1 MGSYFPKEAETNSNA
16 RLFWGNGVSSGVFQ
30 ASFANLGKWLLPM
43 ADPDGHRHRLVGCQE
58 ARALASAL
66 GCARIGHSD
75 TLQSLMPSHLS
86 LTLPVR
92 SRSRA
97 AELENKRCC
106 SRVSHDAFD
115 PLSST
120 SYRRFVVRS
129 HLSSAMVHQRAT
141 SPAGP
146 HLPTDVPRLRRLADI
161 CAALSVTRH
170 DRTFRYGA
178 AWIVLTICR
187 YLTCYIT
194 RIRSQAT
201 ALVALS
207 DPVPTPRATH
217 RPQSTA

>member
-1 MGSYFPKEAETNSNA
+1 
-16 RLFWGNGVSSGVFQ
+16 
-30 ASFANLGKWLLPM
+30 M

-97 AELENKRCC
+97 AELESKRCC

-120 SYRRFVVRS
+120 SDRSAIASVVCNGAPAGDIARWTPLSHRRVESKASGRHLCCSVGHKTRS
-129 HLSSAMVHQRAT
+129 DVQIRCSIDRTHYLTLPHVPHHTDTLTCNRTSGLVGSRPYSACNT
-141 SPAGP
+141 SPTKPAG
-146 HLPTDVPRLRRLADI
+146 R
-161 CAALSVTRH
+161 
-170 DRTFRYGA
+170 G
-178 AWIVLTICR
+178 
-187 YLTCYIT
+187 
-194 RIRSQAT
+194 
-201 ALVALS
+201 
-207 DPVPTPRATH
+207 
-217 RPQSTA
+217 